1 MNPFFR
7 TVPGFVRRL
16 ALALAVGLAAPA
28 LAGPGH
34 EGGHDHDEAPI
45 VTSGAALPRFEA
57 HSDLFE
63 VVGTL
68 RGGELAL
75 TLDDYATNA
84 PVAGARV
91 ELESGSYR
99 SVGEPVEAGSYRF
112 GDTPFAAPGTYP
124 VMLTVS
130 AGDDVD
136 LLAADLVVAAPA
148 VDAATG
154 SASLRERL
162 LWGAGGVL
170 ALVTLGLG
178 VRARLQRRPRPG
190 A

>member
-7 TVPGFVRRL
+7 TLPGPVRRL

-34 EGGHDHDEAPI
+34 DGGHAHDEAPI

-68 RGGELAL
+68 HGGELVL

-91 ELESGSYR
+91 ELESGDYKI
-99 SVGEPVEAGSYRF
+99 VGEPVDPGTYRF
-112 GDTPFAAPGTYP
+112 GETPFAPGTYP

-148 VDAATG
+148 VDAAAG
-154 SASLRERL
+154 SASRGERV

-170 ALVTLGLG
+170 ALVALGLG
-178 VRARLQRRPRPG
+178 VRAGLRRRDRTG